1 MDMLVVAGKFSG
13 KLIPVLGPLLIA
25 LKWNSSHCMVIT
37 PYAYRKSVNPLLRPP
52 GGLIYFNPIWGGGR
66 GGGVNR
72 DGGLHCIWKGGL
84 FNSEQTM
91 VSVLLKW
98 KSSSTRRVEVLQPRI
113 RIKSELPVG
122 KSINHPV
129 SVHTKFYSRD
139 WLIQCIIS

>member
-91 VSVLLKW
+91 VSVVLKW